1 MRTGFRLILLVLA
14 SVICVN
20 KSIAQNKNAS
30 IILGGAATQIHGDGI
45 AGYNKFGLEFGV
57 SVQSPI
63 TEKIIFQPELLYFQK
78 GSRSRA
84 DSPYLIKFKLN
95 YLELPM
101 LLGYEINENI
111 QLQGGPSFGYF
122 LNGSVYSGGL
132 SSSVTGKIN
141 KVDLSF
147 MLGGSYRF
155 LANTSIKVRY
165 SISVLPIG
173 KTGNLVNDTASFLLI
188 FHI

>member
-1 MRTGFRLILLVLA
+1 M
-14 SVICVN
+14 
-20 KSIAQNKNAS
+20 
-30 IILGGAATQIHGDGI
+30 
-45 AGYNKFGLEFGV
+45 
-57 SVQSPI
+57 
-63 TEKIIFQPELLYFQK
+63 
-78 GSRSRA
+78 
-84 DSPYLIKFKLN
+84 
-95 YLELPM
+95 
-101 LLGYEINENI
+101 
-111 QLQGGPSFGYF
+111 
-122 LNGSVYSGGL
+122 
-132 SSSVTGKIN
+132 TGKIN